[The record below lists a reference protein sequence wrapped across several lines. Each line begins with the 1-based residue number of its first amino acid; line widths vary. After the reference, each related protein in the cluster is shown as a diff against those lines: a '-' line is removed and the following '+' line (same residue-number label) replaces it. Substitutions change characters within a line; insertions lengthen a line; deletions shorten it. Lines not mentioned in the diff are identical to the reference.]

1 VIYDTQLHTERQ
13 RHTQKHHLKYKKEII
28 KVDNCK
34 GGDILGR
41 IERSIE
47 IKAPPEKV
55 WEILALDRLQEWN
68 VEYGDVKY
76 TSEVLNPEDKYRVGA
91 SSHTNIKGAGAID
104 FKITESLQN
113 EKITFRMLGKRAN
126 NTVVTYILE
135 PFEEGTRF
143 THVMT
148 YELPWGILGRF
159 LGRLGKG
166 MLEKE
171 AEQALENLK
180 SILEK

>member
-1 VIYDTQLHTERQ
+1 
-13 RHTQKHHLKYKKEII
+13 
-28 KVDNCK
+28 
-34 GGDILGR
+34 LGR
-41 IERSIE
+41 VEKSIE

-55 WEILALDRLQEWN
+55 WEMLALDRLPEWN
-68 VEYGDVKY
+68 EEYGNVKY
-76 TSEVLNPEDKYRVGA
+76 TSEVRNPEDKYRVGA

-104 FKITESLQN
+104 FEITESLEN

-135 PFEEGTRF
+135 PFKEGTKF
-143 THVMT
+143 IHVMT
-148 YELPWGILGRF
+148 YEIPGGILGRA
-159 LGRLGKG
+159 LGRFGKG

-171 AEQALENLK
+171 AEKSLENLK